1 MPKTEYCIIYILF
14 LIGAIVYGSWFVAGP
29 ITVRHVVTLLM
40 FIICIHVYKG
50 LYTDSIINIY
60 LLFVCCF
67 MVSSVTTGYTTE
79 AIRRLL
85 GYYFVSYVGVFSTYL
100 LIIKY
105 KAEKVF
111 IYTICILGILDAVV
125 TIGQLTMSPFVRD
138 IVSALK
144 LDLSLNDDL
153 ENVQLRSD
161 FGLGTVIP
169 GIFGV
174 VANGYY
180 LMMASIVSIVSQT
193 RKYSIGGL
201 LVTTLLIIACFI
213 VQERSSFYLAIIFV
227 LFLLL
232 FISTRRQ
239 SKSSRTVAIILTVIG
254 VCYILANGSGWIDS
268 FGTRMSDVESLTGRD
283 RIWEN
288 VFEYIEDYP
297 LFAGYDQMMSIY
309 HKDGHN
315 LIMNSYIFG
324 GLLGFIAI
332 MILLV
337 KQFVLI
343 YKKCVIKR
351 KTISLITIIFACSYV
366 AYTANSMFHNASI
379 VYGTLEAW
387 LLWAAFYSMVV
398 RNESC
403 QQYKSL

>member
-1 MPKTEYCIIYILF
+1 
-14 LIGAIVYGSWFVAGP
+14 
-29 ITVRHVVTLLM
+29 
-40 FIICIHVYKG
+40 
-50 LYTDSIINIY
+50 
-60 LLFVCCF
+60 

-398 RNESC
+398 RIESC